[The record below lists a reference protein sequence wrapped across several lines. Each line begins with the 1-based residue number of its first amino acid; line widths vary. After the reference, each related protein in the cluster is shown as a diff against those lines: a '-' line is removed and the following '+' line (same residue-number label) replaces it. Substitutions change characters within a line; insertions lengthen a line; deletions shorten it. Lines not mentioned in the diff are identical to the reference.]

1 MAKREIKLKRKTK
14 ETEITIDMNLDGT
27 GKFMVSTGIAFL
39 DHMLS
44 VFAKHG
50 KFDLKLK
57 AKGDLEV
64 DEHHTME
71 DTGIALGASL
81 LKILGDKKGIRRFG
95 HAYVPM
101 DESLALV
108 AIDISGRPYLSF
120 NVDFPMKKREKFNPQ
135 LIEEFMRGFASEARI
150 TLHVNLLY
158 GKNSHHIIEAIFKAL
173 GLALEQATRVD
184 PRVKK
189 AVPSTKGKL

>member
-1 MAKREIKLKRKTK
+1 MAKRKILLRRKTK
-14 ETEITIDMNLDGT
+14 ETEITVDMNLDGT
-27 GKFMVSTGIAFL
+27 GNFKVSTGIAFL

-44 VFAKHG
+44 GFAKHG

-57 AKGDLEV
+57 ARGDLEV
-64 DEHHTME
+64 DEHHTLE

-81 LKILGDKKGIRRFG
+81 LKALGDKKGIRRFG

-108 AIDISGRPYLSF
+108 SVDISGRPYLCF

-135 LIEEFMRGFASEARI
+135 LIEEFMRGLASEAKI

-184 PRVKK
+184 PGLK